1 MSKYANCVR
10 FVVKEDCID
19 DFIAGFDDSNFQTA
33 GMLVSEMFQ
42 SGDREFV
49 SFGVF
54 ESEEALVAARPE
66 MIAFLDTI
74 RDYLEEIS
82 PELGVTDP
90 RSGNVL
96 WSMN

>member
-10 FVVKEDCID
+10 FVVKEDCVD
-19 DFIAGFDDSNFQTA
+19 DFIEGFNDSNFQTA

-54 ESEEALVAARPE
+54 ESEEAL
-66 MIAFLDTI
+66 
-74 RDYLEEIS
+74 
-82 PELGVTDP
+82 
-90 RSGNVL
+90 
-96 WSMN
+96 

>member
-10 FVVKEDCID
+10 FVVKEDCVD
-19 DFIAGFDDSNFQTA
+19 DFIAGFNDSNFQTA
-33 GMLVSEMFQ
+33 GMLVSE
-42 SGDREFV
+42 FV
-49 SFGVF
+49 SVGVF
-54 ESEEALVAARPE
+54 ESEDALVAARPE

>member
-1 MSKYANCVR
+1 MGKFANCVR
-10 FVVKEDCID
+10 FIVKEGCVD
-19 DFIAGFDDSNFQTA
+19 DFIAGFTNSDFQPA

-54 ESEEALVAARPE
+54 ESEDALVAARPE

-82 PELGVTDP
+82 SELGVTDP
-90 RSGNVL
+90 RSGHVL
-96 WSMN
+96 WSMS